1 MRYEIKT
8 IIETE
13 KELSTDIMECIA
25 EDVPDA
31 VAEVVAD
38 ICGKCYVADCQ
49 IEKMGE

>member
-13 KELSTDIMECIA
+13 KELSADIMECIA
-25 EDVPDA
+25 EDAPDA

-38 ICGKCYVADCQ
+38 ICGKCYVEDCQ
-49 IEKMGE
+49 IEQMGE

>member
-8 IIETE
+8 IIEKE
-13 KELSTDIMECIA
+13 KELSADIMECIA
-25 EDVPDA
+25 EDAPDA

-38 ICGKCYVADCQ
+38 ICGKCYVEDCQ

>member
-13 KELSTDIMECIA
+13 KELSADIMECIA

-38 ICGKCYVADCQ
+38 ICGICDVADCQ
-49 IEKMGE
+49 IKQIGE